1 VAVLYFLIAVAVL
14 LLIYA
19 GVLVS
24 YVRKGRRIPPAAY
37 LVLAALNGLI
47 LASVIAWA
55 IARS

>member
-1 VAVLYFLIAVAVL
+1 MAVLYFLIVVAVL
-14 LLIYA
+14 LLVYA

-47 LASVIAWA
+47 LAAVIAWA
-55 IARS
+55 VAR

>member
-1 VAVLYFLIAVAVL
+1 MLYFLIAVAVL

-24 YVRKGRRIPPAAY
+24 YVRKGHRIPPAAY

-47 LASVIAWA
+47 LAGVIAWA
-55 IARS
+55 VARA